1 MPQDSPEKAWYIS
14 QIDIFEGISDMEM
27 MQIAEQAVEHR
38 CESNRHIYG
47 PNDRNDRSVF
57 ILKEGEVVLYHSN
70 EGKRYIFDV
79 LGPGSL
85 FGNFFPSSPSASH
98 FAEALPGSRYCSLP
112 VEDFQ
117 KVVAAHPE
125 ILTRLL
131 QKLSARLEDYEHKL
145 KIDMGSAME
154 RVLGELKRYQRK
166 KRNPFS
172 ILSKDVPLA
181 LTHEKLAELTG
192 LNRVTVTRTI
202 NLLKLQGD
210 ISVDEKGLITLQ
222 KRL

>member
-1 MPQDSPEKAWYIS
+1 
-14 QIDIFEGISDMEM
+14 MEI
-27 MQIAEQAVEHR
+27 MQIAEKATEHR
-38 CESNRHIYG
+38 CESNKHIYG
-47 PNDRNDRSVF
+47 HHDGFDRNVF
-57 ILKEGEVVLYHSN
+57 ILKEGEVVFYHSHN
-70 EGKRYIFDV
+70 GKRQIFDV

-85 FGNFFPSSPSASH
+85 FGNFFPTSASASH
-98 FAEALPGSRYCSLP
+98 FAEALSGSRYCSLP

-131 QKLSARLEDYEHKL
+131 RKLSERLQDYEHKL
-145 KIDMGSAME
+145 KIDMGSAMD

-172 ILSKDVPLA
+172 LLSKDPPLA

-202 NLLKLQGD
+202 KLLKLEGE
-210 ISVDEKGLITLQ
+210 INVDEKGLISL
-222 KRL
+222 KVM